1 MFFNY
6 NNTSTSFL
14 TNPLFSCVWE
24 HANGIKQGT
33 RNMNKEQNNKE
44 NIRNKTQGEKL
55 TMWTIKKGNNVVMPY
70 ILTL

>member
-44 NIRNKTQGEKL
+44 NIRNKTQGKKL
-55 TMWTIKKGNNVVMPY
+55 TM
-70 ILTL
+70 